1 MRQLIPKRQIDPGG
15 EGGGLLDGEAGPSE
29 GFAGGQ
35 VLDLDGG
42 AHDADEV
49 HRVAVLLSPRDL
61 RRPRI
66 RHLLAVVVVVVIGIH
81 RAFQPTVGP
90 RRR

>member
-1 MRQLIPKRQIDPGG
+1 MIKLPGG
-15 EGGGLLDGEAGPSE
+15 EGGGLLDGEAGPGE
-29 GFAGGQ
+29 GFAGWP

-49 HRVAVLLSPRDL
+49 HRVAVLLLPGDL

-66 RHLLAVVVVVVIGIH
+66 RHLVAVVVIGIH

-90 RRR
+90 RR